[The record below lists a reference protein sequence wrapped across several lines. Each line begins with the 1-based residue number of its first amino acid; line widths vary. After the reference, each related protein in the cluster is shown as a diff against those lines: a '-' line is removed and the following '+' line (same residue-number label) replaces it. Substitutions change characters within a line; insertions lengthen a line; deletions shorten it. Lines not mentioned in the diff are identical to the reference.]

1 MAALTR
7 PPGVVRPGWPAIVVA
22 AVACLA
28 SGPAGLAR
36 RIQAA
41 SVRPTAAAG
50 QDGSGPGVPRYTVR
64 VSSRG
69 QAPGCR
75 DRFSTFQPGGTRRLT
90 RPKVTVR
97 HRMEA
102 AVCASAGG
110 PTTKELTTIARTKV
124 VLRNPIQPSS
134 RTRRLH
140 VVTFSQQ
147 FGVGRRL
154 CVNNPYGGS
163 SSGPGW

>member
-1 MAALTR
+1 MAAFTR

-50 QDGSGPGVPRYTVR
+50 QD

-97 HRMEA
+97 HRLEV
-102 AVCASAGG
+102 AVCASAGR
-110 PTTKELTTIARTKV
+110 PTTKELTTITRTKV

-134 RTRRLH
+134 RTRRL
-140 VVTFSQQ
+140 
-147 FGVGRRL
+147 R
-154 CVNNPYGGS
+154 
-163 SSGPGW
+163 